1 MTTSPRRTA
10 TTVARVAVLAVAAA
24 AVVGAAATPSAF
36 LDDEPQRV
44 TAMFADAS
52 PILEGNDVLM
62 DGVPVGKVESMRVV
76 GDQSAVTVTLDPEAM
91 PVHRDARMT
100 IKPVSLLGE
109 RFIEYDRGSPE
120 SPLLGPNEPLPV
132 EQTGRPSD
140 LDQLLNAIDDPTGK
154 ALAGLVTTLGDGMRD
169 NGPNADAA
177 VKALAPAMVDT
188 ENLVRVLDEQSATL
202 QQLVDNT
209 EPVAGALAADDGKRL
224 DGLVNAANQLLGTT
238 ADRQQ
243 ALNETLLRAP
253 DTLAQ
258 TRGALED
265 LAGVTRS
272 ATPTLQ
278 SMRPTTDNLVAISE
292 ELQRFA
298 DSADPALASSKPV
311 LDRARELLVEA
322 RPVVAD
328 LKPAGADLR
337 GTAAGLDPLAN
348 EFTNRLPG
356 FWNFIQGWA
365 LTTNGYDGLSHYFRA
380 MVTVNTDQITHA
392 LPPAAPLLDGNPPP
406 DAALPAPE
414 HAPVPQ
420 IPGVSP
426 DGAPLPGLLEPG
438 PSPDGGATGLAEEQE
453 SGALDYLLGGS

>member
-1 MTTSPRRTA
+1 MNSPRRRA
-10 TTVARVAVLAVAAA
+10 TLVARVLSLVVAAA
-24 AVVGAAATPSAF
+24 ALATAAATPNA
-36 LDDEPQRV
+36 LEDDDPQLV

-52 PILEGNDVLM
+52 PILEGNDVQM

-76 GDQSAVTVTLDPEAM
+76 GNQSAVTVALEPEAM

-109 RFIEYDRGSPE
+109 RFIEFDRGSPE
-120 SPLLGPNEPLPV
+120 APLLGPDEPLPV

-140 LDQLLNAIDDPTGK
+140 LDQLLNAINDPTGR
-154 ALAGLVTTLGDGMRD
+154 ALAGLVTTLGDGMRG
-169 NGPNADAA
+169 NGQNADAA

-188 ENLVRVLDEQSATL
+188 ENLVRVLNDQSTTL

-224 DGLVNAANQLLGTT
+224 DGLVGSANQLLGTT
-238 ADRQQ
+238 ADRQK
-243 ALNETLLRAP
+243 ALHETLVRAP

-272 ATPTLQ
+272 ATPTLH
-278 SMRPTTDNLVAISE
+278 SMRPTTDNLVVISG

-311 LDRARELLVEA
+311 LDRARELLAEA
-322 RPVVAD
+322 RPVVSD
-328 LKPAGADLR
+328 LKPAGPDLR

-380 MVTVNTDQITHA
+380 MVTVHTDQITHA
-392 LPPAAPLLDGNPPP
+392 VPPAAPLLNSNQPP
-406 DAALPAPE
+406 DAAVPGPA
-414 HAPVPQ
+414 ALPQ

-426 DGAPLPGLLEPG
+426 EGAPLPGLLEPG
-438 PSPDGGATGLAEEQE
+438 PSADGGATGLDEQQE
-453 SGALDYLLGGS
+453 TGALDYLLGGN

>member
-1 MTTSPRRTA
+1 MTPSRRSVTLA
-10 TTVARVAVLAVAAA
+10 ARVLALVAAA
-24 AVVGAAATPSAF
+24 GVFATAAATPRAIG
-36 LDDEPQRV
+36 DDEPRLV

-62 DGVPVGKVESMRVV
+62 DGVPVGKVRSMTVV
-76 GDQSAVTVTLDPEAM
+76 GNQSAVTVALEPEAM

-109 RFIEYDRGSPE
+109 RFIEYDRGSPQA
-120 SPLLGPNEPLPV
+120 PLLGPDEPLPV

-140 LDQLLNAIDDPTGK
+140 LDQLLNAINDPTGR

-169 NGPNADAA
+169 NGKNADEA
-177 VKALAPAMVDT
+177 VKALAPAMTDT
-188 ENLVRVLDEQSATL
+188 ENLVRVLNDQSATL

-224 DGLVNAANQLLGTT
+224 DGLVDSANQLLGTT
-238 ADRQQ
+238 ADRQK
-243 ALNETLLRAP
+243 ALNETLVRAP

-272 ATPTLQ
+272 ATPTLR
-278 SMRPTTDNLVAISE
+278 SMRPTTDNLVAISA
-292 ELQRFA
+292 ELQTFA
-298 DSADPALASSKPV
+298 DSADPALASSQPV
-311 LDRARELLVEA
+311 LDRARELLAEA
-322 RPVVAD
+322 RPVVSD
-328 LKPAGADLR
+328 LKPAGPDLR

-348 EFTNRLPG
+348 EFTDRLPG

-380 MVTVNTDQITHA
+380 MVTVNTDEITHA
-392 LPPAAPLLDGNPPP
+392 VPPAAPLLDGNQPP
-406 DAALPAPE
+406 DAATPGPAPL
-414 HAPVPQ
+414 PQ

-426 DGAPLPGLLEPG
+426 EGAPLPGLLEPG
-438 PSPDGGATGLAEEQE
+438 PSADGGATGLDEKQE
-453 SGALDYLLGGS
+453 SGALDYLLGGN